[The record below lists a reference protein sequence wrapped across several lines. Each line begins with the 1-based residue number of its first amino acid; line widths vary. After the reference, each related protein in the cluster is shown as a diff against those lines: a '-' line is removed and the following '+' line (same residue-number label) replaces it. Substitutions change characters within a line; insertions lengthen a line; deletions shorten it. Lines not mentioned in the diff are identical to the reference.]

1 MFSLDRSTENQTH
14 NLGKKAVFSCLI
26 TGTKLI
32 YSQLIPLKR
41 LQMAASGLASYSVT
55 DRKSIRRF
63 I

>member
-1 MFSLDRSTENQTH
+1 MFSLNRSTENQTH

-41 LQMAASGLASYSVT
+41 LQMAASVLASYCYWQEV
-55 DRKSIRRF
+55 D
-63 I
+63 